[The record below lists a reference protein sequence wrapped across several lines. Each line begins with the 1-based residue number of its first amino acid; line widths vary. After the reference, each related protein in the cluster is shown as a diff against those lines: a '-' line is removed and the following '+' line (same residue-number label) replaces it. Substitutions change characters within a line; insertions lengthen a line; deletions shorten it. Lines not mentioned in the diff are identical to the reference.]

1 MLQILLKQQNR
12 TLPRHKENLLYV
24 LVYFLKN
31 KQVNDNHTKWQ
42 GIRGKTTPAYDI
54 PLPTTQ
60 INLSDFQIQYRATS
74 IHDLQFGN
82 QIVYILYLPSPTSIL
97 MYFVNIEFF
106 PLC

>member
-1 MLQILLKQQNR
+1 MITIRNGKVFAER
-12 TLPRHKENLLYV
+12 RPRHTI
-24 LVYFLKN
+24 F
-31 KQVNDNHTKWQ
+31 Q
-42 GIRGKTTPAYDI
+42 
-54 PLPTTQ
+54 LPTTQ